1 MSGVFS
7 YSDLAHLMGGP
18 FGSTLQH
25 RIRSLIENGY
35 LLKVQR
41 GWFVTPEATLEDVAV
56 RLKPGGYV
64 SLTSAL
70 ARRGLIGTKPFGILE
85 LMNKQGRPGELTTPI
100 GVIRHHVHKPEFHFG
115 FEDVNG
121 LPLAT
126 SEKAFID
133 CCAVHLRGVR
143 LPFQLSTD
151 INWQLLD
158 RAKVQEMLSRY
169 RNPKFIKFVSNMM
182 EEAYGN

>member
-7 YSDLAHLMGGP
+7 YSDLAHLMGVP

-25 RIRSLIENGY
+25 RISSLIQNGY

-41 GWFVTPEATLEDVAV
+41 GWYITPHAALEDVAV

-64 SLTSAL
+64 SFTSAL
-70 ARRGLIGTKPFGILE
+70 ARRGVIGTKPFGVLDM
-85 LMNKQGRPGELTTPI
+85 MNKQGRPGELKTPI
-100 GVIRHHVHKPEFHFG
+100 GVIRHHVQKPEFHFG

-126 SEKAFID
+126 AEKAFID
-133 CCAVHLRGVR
+133 CCAIYLRGAR
-143 LPFQLSTD
+143 LPFQLSAD
-151 INWQLLD
+151 VNWHLLD
-158 RAKVQEMLSRY
+158 RSTIQEMLCVY
-169 RNPKFIKFVSNMM
+169 RNPKFTKFVRNLM
-182 EEAYGN
+182 EQAYGD